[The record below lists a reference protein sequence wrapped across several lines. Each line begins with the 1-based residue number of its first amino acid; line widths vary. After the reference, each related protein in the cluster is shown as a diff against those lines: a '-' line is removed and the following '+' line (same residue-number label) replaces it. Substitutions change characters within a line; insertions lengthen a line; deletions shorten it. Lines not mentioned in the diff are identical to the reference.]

1 MRHLIQFTWLETKLY
16 FRNFFSPFFALAF
29 PVMILLLFGTI
40 WGNSPSQFYGGFG
53 GADVTTATTAGI
65 VIVVNAMMFM
75 PITLASYRNRKILK
89 RLRATPVSPAVLL
102 TAQLVVSLAMT
113 AVGIGLLIVVG
124 SAVFGVRAHGN
135 IWEFVAAAGLT
146 MASISAMGL
155 VVAALAPSERAA
167 EVIGNLLYFP
177 MMFLSG
183 ASLPAQLF
191 PDGLRAFTK
200 VLPLTHGVD
209 LIKGVWLGGSFS
221 DFPAAIVVLAATAVG
236 FTLIAAVTFRWE

>member
-1 MRHLIQFTWLETKLY
+1 MRNLIQFTWLETKLY

-29 PVMILLLFGTI
+29 PVMLLLLFGTI
-40 WGNSPSQFYGGFG
+40 WGNVPSQFYGGFG

-65 VIVVNAMMFM
+65 VIVVNGIMFL
-75 PITLASYRNRKILK
+75 PIALASYRSRKILK

-102 TAQLVVSLAMT
+102 TAQLIVSLAMT
-113 AVGIGLLIVVG
+113 AIGIGLLIVVG
-124 SAVFGVRAHGN
+124 ALVFGVRGHGN
-135 IWEFVAAAGLT
+135 PWEFLAAIGLT
-146 MASISAMGL
+146 MASMSAMGL

-191 PDGLRAFTK
+191 PEGLRAFTK

-209 LIKGVWLGGSFS
+209 LIKGVWLGGSFG
-221 DFPAAIVVLAATAVG
+221 DYPVAVIVLAGTAVV
-236 FTLIAAVTFRWE
+236 FTVIAAVTFRWE